1 LESRELGG
9 YKGGYVRAFKLIPFP
24 AENSPDIQIVGE
36 VNRAEN
42 GLSIHFAVSGDIN
55 NIVLPE
61 PSAAARKHDLWKA
74 TCFEFFLAVK
84 DRPEYWEFNLSPS
97 GDWNV
102 YAMDAYR
109 QVNMREESAF
119 SKLPFEFTKSDD
131 ELALDCAVNLSQ
143 FLRPQHPLLIGVTA
157 IIQTTDGS
165 ESYWALA
172 HPGKQADFHL
182 RESFVIELV
191 ND

>member
-97 GDWNV
+97 GNWNV

-109 QVNMREESAF
+109 QINMREESAYAQF
-119 SKLPFEFTKSDD
+119 PFEFTQTNN
-131 ELALDCAVNLSQ
+131 ELSLDVAVNLSRLFRRQ
-143 FLRPQHPLLIGVTA
+143 SVLLIGITA
-157 IIQTTDGS
+157 IIQATDGS
-165 ESYWALA
+165 ETYWALT
-172 HPGKQADFHL
+172 HPGPRADFHL
-182 RESFVIELV
+182 RESFVIEL
-191 ND
+191 